1 MANITYTL
9 IVDTPQP
16 NVLALELVHQGR
28 QVDTYQEPWQGHV
41 DNVLL
46 TIVDNFLRRNT
57 IDASALDSVQL
68 GQGIDNNSALCR
80 IIQSFAGAISVVHRQ
95 GQIPTSE

>member
-1 MANITYTL
+1 MANTTYTL

-16 NVLALELVHQGR
+16 NVLALELLHQGR
-28 QVDTYQEPWQGHV
+28 QVDTHQESWQGHV

-46 TIVDNFLRRNT
+46 TIVDNFLKRNR
-57 IDASALDSVQL
+57 IDVSALDSVQL

-95 GQIPTSE
+95 GQTPTSE